1 MGDAN
6 KLGNG
11 TRRKQRDRCRG
22 RCLCLRCAASATATA
37 AAVEGDIL
45 YGRSAFAALYWR
57 TTYTYIYI
65 SDSDKG
71 RAGEEEG
78 RESWWGIR

>member
-22 RCLCLRCAASATATA
+22 RCLCLRCAASATA

-45 YGRSAFAALYWR
+45 FVDGER
-57 TTYTYIYI
+57 TF
-65 SDSDKG
+65 SFP
-71 RAGEEEG
+71 
-78 RESWWGIR
+78 